1 MKRTNIYKYAYYL
14 LIPLLLGVSACED
27 YLDVN
32 DTPNNPLA
40 VTPPVLLP
48 SALAGTAFANANELN
63 RFAAVTVTHLAGAAG
78 SPAAYD
84 IYNIDGGV
92 FGNQWRFEIYGGA
105 LVNYQ
110 KLIEDG
116 EERGANAYVGIAKI
130 MKAYTFSIATDVWGD
145 VPYSEAL
152 KGTEFL
158 QPRIDSQEDIY
169 KGNSALGIQSLFDL
183 VREGLAD
190 LEEAS
195 TFTPGSDDLVYEGD
209 IEKWKKAGNTLLL
222 KFAMQISRREPALA
236 ASVINEVLAKGPES
250 YIASNT
256 EDLNVRFGASVG
268 SQSPI
273 HTYTNVS
280 SFKDELIVSTRFV
293 DVLESLNDPRLPI
306 FVTKPGADYVTV
318 DNGFRGTLPQPV
330 ANWSRYNSYV
340 TGVNGEGPVRL
351 VTNFQRAFILAEA
364 ALTLPGVA
372 TTQTAQEYYTEAI
385 TASMELAG
393 LTSAEITAYL
403 DANPAIATL
412 SGSTEQQLEQIMTQ
426 KWIAWFGNGLEAW
439 NDWRRTGYP
448 VLAPSQNAV
457 GIDGTRPVRAQ
468 YIEQELSR
476 NPNFPNP
483 GPLSNEKL
491 WWDVD

>member
-1 MKRTNIYKYAYYL
+1 MKKPNIFQFAKFL
-14 LIPLLLGVSACED
+14 MIPFLLGLGACKD

-32 DTPNNPLA
+32 DTPNNPLT

-63 RFAAVTVTHLAGAAG
+63 RFASVIVTHMTGAGG
-78 SPAAYD
+78 GPAAYD

-110 KLIEDG
+110 RLIEDS
-116 EERGANAYVGIAKI
+116 ERRGANAYAGIAKI
-130 MKAYTFSIATDVWGD
+130 MKAYTFSVATDVWGD

-152 KGTEFL
+152 KGTEAL
-158 QPRIDSQEDIY
+158 QPRIDKQEDIY
-169 KGNSALGIQSLFDL
+169 KGNASLGIQSLFDL

-190 LEEAS
+190 LDES
-195 TFTPGSDDLVYEGD
+195 TTFTPGNDDLVYSGNLAN
-209 IEKWKKAGNTLLL
+209 WKRAGNTMLL
-222 KFAMQISRREPALA
+222 KFAMQISRREPQLA
-236 ASVINEVLAKGPES
+236 ASVINEVLAKGPDS
-250 YIASNT
+250 YIVQNT
-256 EDLNVRFGASVG
+256 QDLNIKFGASVG

-280 SFKDELIVSTRFV
+280 LFKDELIVSTRFV
-293 DVLESLNDPRLPI
+293 NALRTFNDPRLPV
-306 FVTKPGADYVTV
+306 FVTKPAADYVTA
-318 DNGFRGTLPQPV
+318 DNGFRGTLPAP
-330 ANWSRYNSYV
+330 ATWSRFNAYV

-351 VTNFQRAFILAEA
+351 ITNFQRAFILAEA
-364 ALTLPGVA
+364 ALTLPGINS
-372 TTQTAQEYYTEAI
+372 TRTAQEYYTEGI
-385 TASMELAG
+385 TASMQLAG
-393 LTSAEITAYL
+393 LSNDQITAYL
-403 DANPAIATL
+403 TANPQVATL
-412 SGSTEQQLEQIMTQ
+412 SGSTQQQLEQIITQ

-448 VLAPSQNAV
+448 MLAPSQNAV

-483 GPLSNEKL
+483 GPLSNERL